1 MIERSLAVIS
11 NQNRRGSLALR
22 NDLRNSFRVE
32 RILEKNSLSIKSKLV
47 EERGRT
53 LKALALQSREEEKD
67 KRGGV
72 GGALGI
78 LGGGALGRRFF
89 GRGGQGGFLRRLP
102 KVPKSPSS
110 LLRMQKGTSA
120 LSRVGKVGR
129 LGRVG
134 PLAVVGAGLDFA
146 GRRAE
151 GQTNLQAGVGAA
163 GGLGGALAGAKYGA
177 ILGTAVGGPI
187 GTLVGGIGGSIIG
200 GLAGGKLA
208 DTLTGADRR
217 RRFEE
222 QRVLISAQKSLF
234 SYALDDL
241 ERVLNNLE
249 DTSLFRIKKD
259 DDRKLVERDKFDFV
273 LPTKRFIDRP
283 SVQIAGYGLLTLG
296 LLVLGG
302 PSGEESIP
310 AAGFMNAMRQTRL
323 GSMLIKKIP
332 ALTKLWKKASKGQT
346 FADELVPGIDIPG
359 ISAKGI
365 RIRAEALLKK
375 INPNIK
381 FDKVDKINKI
391 KKIKPKNQRKPFDPI
406 KDKDADKTLEILR
419 KEIDRLSKKLKE
431 ITNSKTLDEAE
442 KKTRIKILLDKL
454 FSKNRQIQKK
464 LSPNPESTVTG
475 GGAKNLSFDSE
486 GGTGSDLEPIDN
498 NFIALA
504 PEGIENNI
512 FLMNNISNNNTQP
525 VVSEGGGNTVVV
537 GGNGINTVD
546 LMYLN
551 AAAQQSMTA

>member
-11 NQNRRGSLALR
+11 NKNRRGSLALR

-32 RILEKNSLSIKSKLV
+32 RILEKNSLLLKSKLV

-53 LKALALQSREEEKD
+53 LKALTLQSKEEQKD
-67 KRGGV
+67 KGVGV

-89 GRGGQGGFLRRLP
+89 GLGKPR
-102 KVPKSPSS
+102 VPSS
-110 LLRMQKGTSA
+110 PAQLLRMQKGTSS
-120 LSRVGKVGR
+120 LSRVSRVSRAGR
-129 LGRVG
+129 LGKFSRIG
-134 PLAVVGAGLDFA
+134 PLAVLGTGLDFV
-146 GRRAE
+146 GRKAE

-177 ILGTAVGGPI
+177 ILGTAIGGPI

-208 DTLTGADRR
+208 DRLTGADRR

-234 SYALDDL
+234 SNALDDL
-241 ERVLNNLE
+241 ERVLNKLE
-249 DTSLFRIKKD
+249 DSSLFRIKKD
-259 DDRKLVERDKFDFV
+259 DDRKFVDKDKFDFA

-296 LLVLGG
+296 LLFLGG

-323 GSMLIKKIP
+323 GSILIKKIP
-332 ALTKLWKKASKGQT
+332 SLTKLWKKVSRGQT

-365 RIRAEALLKK
+365 RLRIGDDLFKK
-375 INPNIK
+375 LFPNIK
-381 FDKVDKINKI
+381 F
-391 KKIKPKNQRKPFDPI
+391 KPKGD
-406 KDKDADKTLEILR
+406 LR
-419 KEIDRLSKKLKE
+419 KAKELKDLLKNEQKLRE
-431 ITNSKTLDEAE
+431 
-442 KKTRIKILLDKL
+442 KL
-454 FSKNRQIQKK
+454 FNIMKNA
-464 LSPNPESTVTG
+464 SPEKVQEMLQRFINSGRLPRDIPNTPNTRTPRNIPKRYNQLDIPGTKTSPG
-475 GGAKNLSFDSE
+475 GGTPLSMNE
-486 GGTGSDLEPIDN
+486 LEPN
-498 NFIALA
+498 NNDFIALA

-512 FLMNNISNNNTQP
+512 FLINNITNNDNTQP
-525 VVSEGGGNTVVV
+525 VASEGGGNTVVV

>member
-1 MIERSLAVIS
+1 MIERSLGVIS
-11 NQNRRGSLALR
+11 NQNRRVSLSLR

-32 RILEKNSLSIKSKLV
+32 RIFERNSLSIKSKLV

-53 LKALALQSREEEKD
+53 LKALALRSREQEKD

-78 LGGGALGRRFF
+78 LGGSALGRRFF
-89 GRGGQGGFLRRLP
+89 GRGGQVGLLRKFP
-102 KVPKSPSS
+102 KVPRSPSS
-110 LLRMQKGTSA
+110 LLRMQRGTST
-120 LSRVGKVGR
+120 LSRVGRVGR

-187 GTLVGGIGGSIIG
+187 GTVIGGIGGSIIG

-208 DTLTGADRR
+208 DLFTGADRR

-222 QRVLISAQKSLF
+222 QRVLISTQKSLF
-234 SYALDDL
+234 SNALDDL
-241 ERVLNNLE
+241 ERVLNKLE
-249 DTSLFRIKKD
+249 DTSLVRLKKD
-259 DDRKLVERDKFDFV
+259 DDRGLFKRDRFDFPLPK
-273 LPTKRFIDRP
+273 LPTSKPWYDTTAAKI
-283 SVQIAGYGLLTLG
+283 IGYGLLLAGT
-296 LLVLGG
+296 LVLAG
-302 PSGEESIP
+302 PSGEEAIP
-310 AAGFMNAMRQTRL
+310 AAGLLNTLNQTRL
-323 GSMLIKKIP
+323 GSILIKKIP
-332 ALTKLWKKASKGQT
+332 ALTKFWKKVSKGQT
-346 FADELVPGIDIPG
+346 FADELVPGVDIPG

-381 FDKVDKINKI
+381 FDNVPKKEPSLKQLLKKEKQLQEKLFNIIKNASPEKAREILQKFIKEGKLPRTPRNIKKKGDVKVKVDRAF
-391 KKIKPKNQRKPFDPI
+391 PSGSPDM
-406 KDKDADKTLEILR
+406 TG
-419 KEIDRLSKKLKE
+419 
-431 ITNSKTLDEAE
+431 TNS
-442 KKTRIKILLDKL
+442 
-454 FSKNRQIQKK
+454 
-464 LSPNPESTVTG
+464 NPLG
-475 GGAKNLSFDSE
+475 GGGTPLSMNE
-486 GGTGSDLEPIDN
+486 LEPPN
-498 NFIALA
+498 NDFIALA

-512 FLMNNISNNNTQP
+512 FLMNNNITNNTTQP
-525 VVSEGGGNTVVV
+525 IVNEGGGNTVVV
-537 GGNGINTVD
+537 GGSGINTVD

>member
-53 LKALALQSREEEKD
+53 LKALALRSREQEKD

-72 GGALGI
+72 GGALSI
-78 LGGGALGRRFF
+78 LGGGALGKRFF
-89 GRGGQGGFLRRLP
+89 GRGGQGGLLRRFP

-110 LLRMQKGTSA
+110 LLRMQRGTSA

-187 GTLVGGIGGSIIG
+187 GTVIGGIGGSIIG

-208 DTLTGADRR
+208 DLFTGADRR
-217 RRFEE
+217 RKFEE
-222 QRVLISAQKSLF
+222 QKVLISTQKSSF
-234 SYALDDL
+234 SFALDDL
-241 ERVLNNLE
+241 ERVLNKLE

-259 DDRKLVERDKFDFV
+259 DDRKLIKKDRFDFA
-273 LPTKRFIDRP
+273 LPKATPWYKTP
-283 SVQIAGYGLLTLG
+283 TAQIIGYGMLLAG
-296 LLVLGG
+296 ALVLGG

-310 AAGFMNAMRQTRL
+310 AAGLMNAMRQTRL

-332 ALTKLWKKASKGQT
+332 ALTKLWKKVSRGKT
-346 FADELVPGIDIPG
+346 FADELVPGVDIPG
-359 ISAKGI
+359 ISDKGL
-365 RIRAEALLKK
+365 RIRAQAFLKK

-381 FDKVDKINKI
+381 FDNIPKKQPSLNQLLKKEKQLRETLFNIMKNASPEKVQEMLQKYIDTGRIRNI
-391 KKIKPKNQRKPFDPI
+391 PKNI
-406 KDKDADKTLEILR
+406 KNTPR
-419 KEIDRLSKKLKE
+419 
-431 ITNSKTLDEAE
+431 N
-442 KKTRIKILLDKL
+442 
-454 FSKNRQIQKK
+454 IQKK
-464 LSPNPESTVTG
+464 GDVKVNVDRSFPSGSPDLTGTNASPLGGTKNFG
-475 GGAKNLSFDSE
+475 GGTPLSMN
-486 GGTGSDLEPIDN
+486 LEPSDN
-498 NFIALA
+498 DFIALA

-512 FLMNNISNNNTQP
+512 FLMNNITNNNNTPPPTNQ
-525 VVSEGGGNTVVV
+525 GGGTVVL
-537 GGNGINTVD
+537 GGSGINTVD

>member
-53 LKALALQSREEEKD
+53 LKALALRSREQEKD
-67 KRGGV
+67 KKGGV
-72 GGALGI
+72 GGALSI

-89 GRGGQGGFLRRLP
+89 GRGGQGGLLRGLP

-110 LLRMQKGTSA
+110 LLRMQRGTSA
-120 LSRVGKVGR
+120 LSRVGRVGR
-129 LGRVG
+129 LGRIG

-187 GTLVGGIGGSIIG
+187 GTVIGGIGGSIIG

-208 DTLTGADRR
+208 DLFTGADRR
-217 RRFEE
+217 RKFEE
-222 QRVLISAQKSLF
+222 QRVLISTQKSSF
-234 SYALDDL
+234 SFALDDL
-241 ERVLNNLE
+241 ERVLNKLE

-259 DDRKLVERDKFDFV
+259 DDRKLIKKDRFDFA
-273 LPTKRFIDRP
+273 LPKATPWYKTP
-283 SVQIAGYGLLTLG
+283 TAQIIGYGMLLAG
-296 LLVLGG
+296 ALVLGG

-310 AAGFMNAMRQTRL
+310 AAGLMNAMRQTRL

-332 ALTKLWKKASKGQT
+332 ALTKLWKKASKGKT

-359 ISAKGI
+359 ISAKGL
-365 RIRAEALLKK
+365 RIRAQALMKK
-375 INPNIK
+375 VNPNIK
-381 FDKVDKINKI
+381 FDNVPKKQPSLKELLKKEQDLRETLFNIMKNASPEKVQEMLQKYIDTGRIKNIPRKTPRAI
-391 KKIKPKNQRKPFDPI
+391 KKQGDVKVKFPSGSPDLTGTNASPLGGTKN
-406 KDKDADKTLEILR
+406 L
-419 KEIDRLSKKLKE
+419 
-431 ITNSKTLDEAE
+431 
-442 KKTRIKILLDKL
+442 
-454 FSKNRQIQKK
+454 
-464 LSPNPESTVTG
+464 G
-475 GGAKNLSFDSE
+475 GGTPLSMN
-486 GGTGSDLEPIDN
+486 LEPSN
-498 NFIALA
+498 NDFIALA
-504 PEGIENNI
+504 PEGVENNI
-512 FLMNNISNNNTQP
+512 FLMNNITNNNNTPPPTNQ
-525 VVSEGGGNTVVV
+525 GGSTVVLS
-537 GGNGINTVD
+537 GSGINTVD

>member
-53 LKALALQSREEEKD
+53 LKALALQSKEEQKD
-67 KRGGV
+67 KGVGV

-78 LGGGALGRRFF
+78 LGGRALGRRFF

-208 DTLTGADRR
+208 DRLTGADRR

-234 SYALDDL
+234 SNALDDL
-241 ERVLNNLE
+241 ERVLNKLE
-249 DTSLFRIKKD
+249 DSSLFRIKKD
-259 DDRKLVERDKFDFV
+259 DDRKFVDKDKFDFA

-283 SVQIAGYGLLTLG
+283 SVQIVGYGLLTLG
-296 LLVLGG
+296 LLFLGG

-323 GSMLIKKIP
+323 GSILIKKIP
-332 ALTKLWKKASKGQT
+332 SLTKLWKKVSRGQT
-346 FADELVPGIDIPG
+346 FADELVPGIDIPP

-365 RIRAEALLKK
+365 RLRIGDDLFKK
-375 INPNIK
+375 LFPNIK
-381 FDKVDKINKI
+381 F
-391 KKIKPKNQRKPFDPI
+391 KPKGD
-406 KDKDADKTLEILR
+406 LR
-419 KEIDRLSKKLKE
+419 KAKELKDLLKNEQKLRE
-431 ITNSKTLDEAE
+431 
-442 KKTRIKILLDKL
+442 KL
-454 FSKNRQIQKK
+454 FNIMKNA
-464 LSPNPESTVTG
+464 SPEKVQEMLQRFINSGRLPRDIPNTPNTRTPRNIPKRYNQLDIPGTKTSPG
-475 GGAKNLSFDSE
+475 GGTPLSMNE
-486 GGTGSDLEPIDN
+486 LEPN
-498 NFIALA
+498 NNDFIALA

-512 FLMNNISNNNTQP
+512 FLINNITNNDNTQP
-525 VVSEGGGNTVVV
+525 VASEGGGNTVVV